1 MAATTQVRLLVWAF
15 STLCRQRLLA
25 ARFCCGSSVLAAVG
39 ALALMSGTRNTA
51 LDYAH
56 RVTLGGERLS
66 LKALGCSKLNPRLR
80 YDGTPR
86 RNLVGARAHQ

>member
-1 MAATTQVRLLVWAF
+1 
-15 STLCRQRLLA
+15 
-25 ARFCCGSSVLAAVG
+25 
-39 ALALMSGTRNTA
+39 MSGTRNTA

-56 RVTLGGERLS
+56 RVTLGGDRLS